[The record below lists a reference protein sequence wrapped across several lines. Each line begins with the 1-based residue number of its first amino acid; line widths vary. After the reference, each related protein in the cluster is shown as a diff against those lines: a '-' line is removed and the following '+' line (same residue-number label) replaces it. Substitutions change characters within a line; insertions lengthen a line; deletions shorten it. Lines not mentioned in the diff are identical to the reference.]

1 MRIEGLTQSSAC
13 DYVSFADADSFRH
26 SERMGAARS
35 IPLGRPPFDA
45 WRALFRL
52 PSCDLVVLEAFP
64 RILDAEYR
72 ADGGALYYTLE
83 GNTDMTMNG
92 VAMDEQ
98 RIALVQ
104 GEMLLAAVQRSRSVI
119 AGVVLRDAA
128 ELRGW
133 PQIQGGLCL
142 STVPAARLAELR
154 VATLALLEAAVR
166 DDASFTAISESAQE
180 TLLAIADHLIL
191 GDELDVVVPPRSF
204 AYHRLLVRQIDDLID
219 ADPRAVV
226 YTNHLSARL
235 GVTGRTLHNA
245 LVAVRGI
252 SLHRY
257 LKLRRL
263 WAVRTKIIES
273 EPGTSIKAIAL
284 SHGFW
289 HLGDFSA
296 TYRSVFGERPSDT
309 AARVKSPLVGYR
321 APLVSTPGS

>member
-72 ADGGALYYTLE
+72 AEGGALYYTLE

-104 GEMLLAAVQRSRSVI
+104 GEMSLAAVQRSRSVI

-133 PQIQGGLCL
+133 PQIQGGLRL

-154 VATLALLEAAVR
+154 VATLALFEAAVR

-180 TLLAIADHLIL
+180 TLLAIADHLLL

-226 YTNHLSARL
+226 YTNHLSARSESRPVRCTMRSL
-235 GVTGRTLHNA
+235 RCEASVSTAISSSGVFGLCA
-245 LVAVRGI
+245 
-252 SLHRY
+252 
-257 LKLRRL
+257 RRSSK
-263 WAVRTKIIES
+263 ANRAPRS
-273 EPGTSIKAIAL
+273 RRSPCRMAFGTSAIFRRPTAP
-284 SHGFW
+284 S
-289 HLGDFSA
+289 LGSDHP
-296 TYRSVFGERPSDT
+296 TRP
-309 AARVKSPLVGYR
+309 R
-321 APLVSTPGS
+321 A